1 MKSSTERSEAL
12 RRERSHA
19 VVETHIAAIFQ
30 RMPMLSGFSLSH
42 DLEVTDID
50 ISTWPGCT
58 AGQELYEDLM
68 QALADL
74 AEERPDAVEVLRGR
88 TFARA
93 FH

>member
-1 MKSSTERSEAL
+1 MRSSTERSEAL
-12 RRERSHA
+12 RHQRSQA
-19 VVETHIAAIFQ
+19 VVET
-30 RMPMLSGFSLSH
+30 
-42 DLEVTDID
+42 
-50 ISTWPGCT
+50 
-58 AGQELYEDLM
+58 QEIM